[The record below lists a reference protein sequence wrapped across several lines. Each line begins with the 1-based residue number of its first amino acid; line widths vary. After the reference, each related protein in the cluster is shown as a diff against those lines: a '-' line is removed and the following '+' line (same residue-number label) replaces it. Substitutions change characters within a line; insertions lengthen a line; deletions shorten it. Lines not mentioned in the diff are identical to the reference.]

1 MSPLNRPEAK
11 LNNVCRDTPLASASC
26 SNVSPLAVRRALNTS
41 RRRAGSTSRR
51 ATPTDHAQPA
61 QNTVQH
67 LVLSGGQLQ
76 TTRPDHGPRRP
87 SAAGQTPLP
96 ASIADR
102 DPARPGGGLP
112 GRQTMVRRCAVVRV
126 SDTTRTRG
134 RHNRAVTATQTTL
147 LACTPEA
154 VHGWL
159 TAHDPDGSRRFD
171 GDFRAAL
178 DAAATSYD
186 LTPVND
192 LVRRWRALIG
202 ERPQPLTPNEVDQ
215 SRRLDL
221 DDDTTGLH
229 QHDAHQ

>member
-26 SNVSPLAVRRALNTS
+26 SNVSPLAARRALNTS

-67 LVLSGGQLQ
+67 LVLSGGQL
-76 TTRPDHGPRRP
+76 RPDHTPAPTFSRWSDIPPGVDRRP
-87 SAAGQTPLP
+87 
-96 ASIADR
+96 
-102 DPARPGGGLP
+102 RPGPTSCKP
-112 GRQTMVRRCAVVRV
+112 GRTVRRWSEGALW
-126 SDTTRTRG
+126 SASATRPGPRG
-134 RHNRAVTATQTTL
+134 RHNRAVTATQTTV
-147 LACTPEA
+147 LACTPNA

-159 TAHDPDGSRRFD
+159 TAHDPDGLRRFD

-186 LTPVND
+186 LTPVDD
-192 LVRRWRALIG
+192 LVRHWWALIWG
-202 ERPQPLTPNEVDQ
+202 RTQHLSPTEVDQ
-215 SRRLDL
+215 FRRLDL

-229 QHDAHQ
+229 EHDTHQ